1 MDSKEMKEGLHSI
14 GMWLTDEEFERLM
27 KCADPDGDGDV
38 MYAEF
43 AELLDH
49 AMMTR
54 DGRNAG
60 AARQAAALEK
70 LEEPAELRGA
80 VDYVLPERLPP
91 HSLSKERV
99 QLLGLIMPSSHA
111 LSRTYCSC
119 GNGSIVLIKI
129 YSHFL
134 S

>member
-1 MDSKEMKEGLHSI
+1 MKEGLHSI

-60 AARQAAALEK
+60 AARQAAALDPVVEAARRK
-70 LEEPAELRGA
+70 G
-80 VDYVLPERLPP
+80 Y
-91 HSLSKERV
+91 
-99 QLLGLIMPSSHA
+99 
-111 LSRTYCSC
+111 
-119 GNGSIVLIKI
+119 
-129 YSHFL
+129 
-134 S
+134 